1 MNFLIFAG
9 STGALALVVT
19 IISVILGLASAVV
32 ILDHHG
38 RAGFRIRGP
47 LIVTG
52 SFMSGLLFIVTLMAA
67 FGSQSL
73 QGDESASSTDVS
85 GITVEDLVPLP
96 GSDSTAL
103 AMQDGGFNVAVE
115 RDGVLV
121 SMSVP
126 DLQYIGAGETPT
138 LTTTTECELS
148 DARGFVWNIAYE
160 CTDTLVA
167 SVPR

>member
-1 MNFLIFAG
+1 
-9 STGALALVVT
+9 
-19 IISVILGLASAVV
+19 
-32 ILDHHG
+32 
-38 RAGFRIRGP
+38 
-47 LIVTG
+47 
-52 SFMSGLLFIVTLMAA
+52 
-67 FGSQSL
+67 
-73 QGDESASSTDVS
+73 
-85 GITVEDLVPLP
+85 
-96 GSDSTAL
+96 
-103 AMQDGGFNVAVE
+103 MQDGGFNVAVE

-148 DARGFVWNIAYE
+148 DSPGFVWNTVYE